1 MREVDLIG
9 FGRSLHFATYR
20 LPRFTKW
27 LGITPKMVDQW
38 LAVPCWNKRSF
49 AMGRNLFFESSGV
62 AAPDMRRPDIVVPR
76 WNLFWHTSK
85 LINRSARVDYLGN
98 LHVELIKEPHKT
110 ELANIEF
117 CFLSAKGKEIR
128 EALKKGFVELKMR
141 T

>member
-27 LGITPKMVDQW
+27 LGITPCMVDQW
-38 LAVPCWNKRSF
+38 LAVPAYGMRNF
-49 AMGRNLFFESSGV
+49 EMGRNLVFETGGFAV
-62 AAPDMRRPDIVVPR
+62 PDIRRPNRVVPR

-85 LINRSARVDYLGN
+85 EINRSARVDYLGN
-98 LHVELIKEPHKT
+98 LHAEWADEKSDYKLI
-110 ELANIEF
+110 NIEF

-128 EALKKGFVELKMR
+128 EALKKGFVTQKMR